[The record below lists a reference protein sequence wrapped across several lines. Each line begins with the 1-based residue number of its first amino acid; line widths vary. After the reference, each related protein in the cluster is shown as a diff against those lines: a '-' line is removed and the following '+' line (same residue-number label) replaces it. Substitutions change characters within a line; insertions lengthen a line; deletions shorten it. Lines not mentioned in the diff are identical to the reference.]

1 MLKAKQMLPRNSLRP
16 REAPRTLRLPRS
28 PLFPTLFCVYAA
40 TSAQTHARRNQSS
53 MTDLLEVKPQKDGQ
67 PWHWHRTGRVGPYP
81 RVTQT
86 AAPAEHWPCQTL
98 GRVLP
103 VGGRVR
109 KWRRTE
115 GVTARIPRLAN
126 SGPRMQTSSVGL
138 RNLSSKSPDYT
149 ASQATAPLLRL
160 L

>member
-1 MLKAKQMLPRNSLRP
+1 MVYLSKKGCLFLKIITKLTRLSWKVDAKLGLIPRIP
-16 REAPRTLRLPRS
+16 AEIW
-28 PLFPTLFCVYAA
+28 
-40 TSAQTHARRNQSS
+40 SS
-53 MTDLLEVKPQKDGQ
+53 KEVAD
-67 PWHWHRTGRVGPYP
+67 
-81 RVTQT
+81 
-86 AAPAEHWPCQTL
+86 APAEHWPCQTL